1 MAENTKLLQIRSLP
15 GIKRDGTRFEGDAHV
30 DGQWVRWQRGYPR
43 KIGGYHSINKFL
55 TEVSTALCAF
65 TRDGL
70 TYIQSG
76 SPNMIEQ
83 FYLDMSGN
91 TSIITDRTPVSGF
104 TASDDNLWDFDV
116 FADSALGATVFAQVA
131 PNLTSIS
138 NSTGGE
144 LFYAAA
150 DGTAA
155 FAPVSVTPTG
165 FNCTGG
171 VVSLF
176 PYLFVY
182 GNDGYVAWSVPGT
195 PTDFTGT
202 GSGAVNITSQKIV
215 AALPLRGGP
224 GNSPSGLFWSLDSLI
239 RGTFVGG
246 DEIFQFDTLSTESTI
261 LSPASAIEYDGIY
274 YWLGTD
280 RFLMFNGV
288 VREMDNPMNI
298 NYFFEGLN
306 YNESQKVFAMRVP
319 RFGEIWWCYPRGD
332 ATECSH
338 AIIYNV
344 RENSWYDTEL
354 PNGGRS
360 AAVFPPV
367 FGKPLMTGVQQSDD
381 GYKLWVHETGVD
393 EIDGQTVAP
402 VYSFYETADL
412 SMPVMA
418 QENRSIHVM
427 MIEPDFV
434 QTGDMTVQVKG
445 RANAKSPEVDSEIK
459 TIYETPSNPH
469 EQVVY
474 FKTQR
479 RELRFKFASN
489 VVGGDYQAGL
499 ILAHLKP
506 GDDTVLG

>member
-1 MAENTKLLQIRSLP
+1 MAETKILQIKSLP

-55 TEVSTALCAF
+55 SEVSTTLCAF
-65 TRDGL
+65 TRDGF

-76 SPNMIEQ
+76 SANKIEQ

-91 TSIITDRTPVSGF
+91 TSIITDRTPASGF

-116 FADSALGATVFAQVA
+116 FADSALGASVFAQVA

-155 FAPVSVTPTG
+155 FAEVTTVPTG

-195 PTDFTGT
+195 PTDFTGA

-246 DEIFQFDTLSTESTI
+246 ASVFQFDTLSTESTI
-261 LSPASAIEYDGIY
+261 LSPSSAIEYDGIY

-288 VREMDNPMNI
+288 VREMENAMNI
-298 NYFFEGLN
+298 NYFFDGLN
-306 YNESQKVFAMRVP
+306 RSMSQKVFAMRVP
-319 RFGEIWWCYPRGD
+319 RFGEIWWCYPRGE

-344 RENSWYDTEL
+344 RENTWYDTEL

-367 FGKPLMTGVQQSDD
+367 FGQPLMTGTEASTD

-393 EIDGQTVAP
+393 EIDGQTVSP
-402 VYSFYETADL
+402 VYSFYETADI
-412 SMPVMA
+412 SMPVLA
-418 QENRSIHVM
+418 QQSKSLNVM
-427 MIEPDFV
+427 TIEPDFV

-445 RANAKSPEVDSEIK
+445 RANARAPEVDGEIK
-459 TIYETPSNPH
+459 TFADTAVEPH
-469 EQVVY
+469 DQIVY

-489 VVGGDYQAGL
+489 VVGGNYQTGL
-499 ILAHLKP
+499 ILAHLEP
-506 GDDTVLG
+506 ADGTILG